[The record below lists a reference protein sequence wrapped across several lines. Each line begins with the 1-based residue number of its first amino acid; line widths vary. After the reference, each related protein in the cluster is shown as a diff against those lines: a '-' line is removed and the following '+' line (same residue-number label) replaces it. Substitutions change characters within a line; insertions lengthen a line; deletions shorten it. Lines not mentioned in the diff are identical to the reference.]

1 MAYENARELVRI
13 AFMAASYQGVSLAMI
28 EEEFG
33 CSRRTAQRKIEAL
46 VATFP
51 ETDRQLDYER
61 RPWWRLP
68 SKGLAQL
75 LAPTAEELAAL
86 SIAADELE
94 RSDAASE
101 VRALRSLH
109 HKIRALIP
117 TEQGRRLDAD
127 EEILLVAMGHAA
139 RPGPRAA
146 SNVAVDNAIST
157 ALKGSSYLR
166 ILYRSRNDAEP
177 ADRVVAPHGLLLGFR
192 RYLVAID
199 TAKPDKGM
207 RHYRVEDIVEVEVLP
222 SSFEPDPTFSLED
235 HAQRGFG
242 SYQSDDEYAEVIWRF
257 APQAADRARR
267 FIFHPGQRVQTG
279 SDGSFTVRFK
289 ASGLLEMCWHLY
301 SWGDCVE
308 VLAPS
313 GLAALVEAHRRSD
326 FQSLP

>member
-13 AFMAASYQGVSLAMI
+13 AFMAASYQGVCLPMI
-28 EEEFG
+28 QEEFG
-33 CSRRTAQRKIEAL
+33 CSKRTAQRKIEAL

-51 ETDRQLDYER
+51 EAERQLDYEQ

-68 SKGLAQL
+68 SKEVALL

-101 VRALRSLH
+101 VRDLRSLH
-109 HKIRALIP
+109 HKIRAMIP
-117 TEQGRRLDAD
+117 KDQGRRLDAD

-146 SNVAVDNAIST
+146 SNVSVDNAIST
-157 ALKGSSYLR
+157 ALKGSSHLR
-166 ILYRSRNDAEP
+166 IMYRGRKDAKP
-177 ADRVVAPHGLLLGFR
+177 VNRVVAPHGLLLGFR
-192 RYLVAID
+192 RYLVALD
-199 TAKPDKGM
+199 TAKPEKGM
-207 RHYRVEDIVEVEVLP
+207 RHYRVEDIVEVEILP
-222 SSFEPDPTFSLED
+222 SSFEPDPAFSLEE

-242 SYQSDDEYAEVIWRF
+242 SYQNDDEYADVIWRF
-257 APQAADRARR
+257 APAAADRARR
-267 FIFHPGQRVQTG
+267 FIFHPMQRVHTE
-279 SDGSFTVRFK
+279 SDGALTVRFE

-308 VLAPS
+308 VLAPP
-313 GLAALVEAHRRSD
+313 GLVALVQAHRRAD

>member
-1 MAYENARELVRI
+1 MAYKNARELVRV
-13 AFMAASYQGVSLAMI
+13 AFMAASYQGVSLGMI

-46 VATFP
+46 VAIFP
-51 ETDRQLDYER
+51 ETDRRLDYER

-68 SKGLAQL
+68 SKGVAQL

-101 VRALRSLH
+101 VRGLRSLH

-117 TEQGRRLDAD
+117 PDQGRRLDAD
-127 EEILLVAMGHAA
+127 EEVLLVAMGHAA

-146 SNVAVDNAIST
+146 SNVIVDNAISA
-157 ALKGSSYLR
+157 ALKGPSHLR

-177 ADRVVAPHGLLLGFR
+177 VDRVVAPHGLLLGFR

-199 TAKPDKGM
+199 TAKRNEGM

-222 SSFEPDPTFSLED
+222 SSFEPNPAFRLED

-242 SYQSDDEYAEVIWRF
+242 SYQNDQEYSEVIWRF
-257 APQAADRARR
+257 TPEAADRASR
-267 FIFHPGQRVQTG
+267 FVFHPMQRVQAG
-279 SDGSFTVRFK
+279 SDGSLTVRFK

-301 SWGDCVE
+301 SWGDGVE
-308 VLAPS
+308 VLAPP
-313 GLAALVEAHRRSD
+313 GLAALVKAHRRSD